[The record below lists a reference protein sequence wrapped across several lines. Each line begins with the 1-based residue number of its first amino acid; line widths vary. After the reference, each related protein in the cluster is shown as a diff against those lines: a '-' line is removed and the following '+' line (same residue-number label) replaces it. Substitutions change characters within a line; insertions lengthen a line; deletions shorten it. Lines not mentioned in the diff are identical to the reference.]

1 MKTAGNI
8 DEDNMKKYFQE
19 ISTMM
24 ILKKYFQVA
33 ELLEGKRIAANNRFS
48 ENVQINIDKNFDI

>member
-1 MKTAGNI
+1 M
-8 DEDNMKKYFQE
+8 E